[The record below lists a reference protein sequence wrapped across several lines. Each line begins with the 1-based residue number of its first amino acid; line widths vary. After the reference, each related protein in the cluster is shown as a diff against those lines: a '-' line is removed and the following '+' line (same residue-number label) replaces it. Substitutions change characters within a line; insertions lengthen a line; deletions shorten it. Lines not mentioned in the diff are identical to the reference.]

1 MDYPRNLL
9 MRLGGLLL
17 IAAGTLTAADRAVDP
32 TFLYRYVPGIQ
43 AAPSDVTTDTCRYKP
58 IFGAGDKNASL
69 PRGVARYGEI
79 EIDANGGCKPVSYE
93 AEEQIYFIEEGSGTL
108 LYGDEKHPL
117 RKEDFLYL
125 PAGISHA
132 VTTSASKCRFIV
144 MGFKLPP
151 GSDLTPPAKLQI
163 ANLSEVKKE
172 VVGGHP
178 PSTLYQL
185 MVGDMKS
192 TRDRIAA
199 GRVVTSLFVMN
210 FASGGTNFPH
220 HHDTEEEIYL
230 LLDGQGQMVAG
241 GGMDGV
247 EGKHPAKPGDAYFFR
262 LNCTVGFYN
271 RDEPGA
277 QARILAVRSLYPRR
291 RR

>member
-1 MDYPRNLL
+1 
-9 MRLGGLLL
+9 MRLAAVVL
-17 IAAGTLTAADRAVDP
+17 IAAACAAGAGRAVDP
-32 TFLYRYVPGIQ
+32 TFLRRHVPDLKP
-43 AAPSDVTTDTCRYKP
+43 APSDITTDTCRYKP
-58 IFGAGDKNASL
+58 VFGAGDKDASL
-69 PRGVARYGEI
+69 LRGIARYGEA
-79 EIDANGGCKPVSYE
+79 EVDAAGGCAPVSY
-93 AEEQIYFIEEGSGTL
+93 ASEEQIYFIEEGSGTL
-108 LYGDEKHPL
+108 IYGDDKHPL
-117 RKEDFLYL
+117 RKDDFLYL

-132 VTTSASKCRFIV
+132 VTTSGSRCRFLV
-144 MGFKLPP
+144 MGFKLPA
-151 GSDLTPPAKLQI
+151 GVDRTPPPKLQI

-185 MVGDMKS
+185 MLGDTKS

-210 FASGGTNFPH
+210 FAPGGTNFPH
-220 HHDTEEEIYL
+220 HHDSEEEIYL
-230 LLDGQGQMVAG
+230 VLDGQGDMVAG

-247 EGKHPAKPGDAYFFR
+247 EGKHPAARGDAYFFR

-271 RDEPGA
+271 RDEPGV

-291 RR
+291 Q